1 MRLVVWQLHSSS
13 KPTVHNV
20 WAGGGVGVGGL
31 WGFGGGPLILIQN
44 IKGAIKIQLV
54 LCIGVGGGT

>member
-1 MRLVVWQLHSSS
+1 MYGLG
-13 KPTVHNV
+13 
-20 WAGGGVGVGGL
+20 GGGVRGL

-54 LCIGVGGGT
+54 LCIGVGEAPTTYFNNRSGSEKYFNE

>member
-1 MRLVVWQLHSSS
+1 MGWG
-13 KPTVHNV
+13 
-20 WAGGGVGVGGL
+20 GGGVGGGGL

-54 LCIGVGGGT
+54 LCIGVGRGT

>member
-1 MRLVVWQLHSSS
+1 MYGL
-13 KPTVHNV
+13 
-20 WAGGGVGVGGL
+20 GGGGRGGVRGL

-54 LCIGVGGGT
+54 LCIGVGGGTYNLL